1 MEGATEKRRDFIPLK
16 AGIFL
21 VAGPRL
27 TDPNFA
33 QSVVLL
39 IEYGENGAIGLI
51 INRRTEVSAADV
63 LPETEEYKGLAQ
75 PIFFGGPVHT
85 RRIFALIPSGR
96 AVEGA
101 KQVIRGVH
109 FTGNKDVLQHALK
122 DKDLRGKLRFFAG
135 YAGWAPGQLESEM
148 RRGGWIPT
156 KAEAERVFDKDPEK
170 LWHRLLKIPEG
181 IQVRLPSLDAEVF
194 LLGSVS
200 PLAASAAAAWRSREV
215 FLSALP
221 QTLRRA
227 P

>member
-1 MEGATEKRRDFIPLK
+1 MEGAIEKRRDSIPLK
-16 AGIFL
+16 EGIFL
-21 VAGPRL
+21 VADPRL

-39 IEYGENGAIGLI
+39 VEYGENGAIGLI

-63 LPETEEYKGLAQ
+63 LPETEEYKSLAQ

-96 AVEGA
+96 PVEGA
-101 KQVIRGVH
+101 KQVIKGVH
-109 FTGNKDVLQHALK
+109 FTGNKDVLQHVLK
-122 DKDLRGKLRFFAG
+122 DKDLRGNLRLFAG

-156 KAEAERVFDKDPEK
+156 KAAAERVFDKDPER

-181 IQVRLPSLDAEVF
+181 IQVRLPSLDADLF
-194 LLGSVS
+194 IRGSVS
-200 PLAASAAAAWRSREV
+200 PFAVSAAAAWRSREV

-221 QTLRRA
+221 QTPRRA